1 MVVMANVAGYQ
12 SSNITE
18 GLVRTWMHEK

>member
-18 GLVRTWMHEK
+18 GLVRAWMHEK